1 MAGVGR
7 IALVGG
13 SSSRVWPPSDG
24 WPCASHALCSLPQDY
39 SLLPPGCCEAL
50 ARSDASSADLVDC
63 EPSVVG
69 TAWVLRCPL
78 AVEHF
83 GPMEPPLVM
92 TARAGGWQGDVA
104 LALGDYHCV
113 RCRQRVAPSAAS
125 LVEPGSVFVCFT
137 CVSELRRPGDRGWR
151 WFRGRLAPAE
161 GDDAD
166 PERGAS

>member
-1 MAGVGR
+1 
-7 IALVGG
+7 
-13 SSSRVWPPSDG
+13 
-24 WPCASHALCSLPQDY
+24 
-39 SLLPPGCCEAL
+39 
-50 ARSDASSADLVDC
+50 
-63 EPSVVG
+63 
-69 TAWVLRCPL
+69 
-78 AVEHF
+78 
-83 GPMEPPLVM
+83 MEPPLVM